1 MKLTKEL
8 EKDYYRSFGTYE
20 YKYNNFRKNIGFRY
34 IYYWRKLKSAS
45 SLITKI
51 YYKYK
56 LHNIRK
62 RTNIEIP
69 LSVNI
74 EAGIVMI
81 HPYSITINS
90 KATIGK
96 NFTILKG
103 ATIGN
108 TKGKKTG
115 TPIIGNNVYI
125 GLNAVV
131 VGNIKVGNNVLIAGN
146 SFVNFDVPDNSIVI
160 GNPGVVHRKSDA
172 TNEYITNKID

>member
-1 MKLTKEL
+1 MILY
-8 EKDYYRSFGTYE
+8 DFIV
-20 YKYNNFRKNIGFRY
+20 KNLFFKY
-34 IYYWRKLKSAS
+34 IYYWRKLKNNPNALS
-45 SLITKI
+45 KI

-56 LHNIRK
+56 LHKLCN

-74 EAGIVMI
+74 DSGVLMI
-81 HPYSITINS
+81 HPYNITINS
-90 KATIGK
+90 QATIGK

-108 TKGKKTG
+108 IKSGKKIG
-115 TPIIGNNVYI
+115 TPKIGDNVYV

-131 VGNIKVGNNVLIAGN
+131 VGNITIGNNVLIAAN

-160 GNPGVVHRKSDA
+160 GNPGQIHHNDEA
-172 TNEYITNKID
+172 TKEYIVNSIN